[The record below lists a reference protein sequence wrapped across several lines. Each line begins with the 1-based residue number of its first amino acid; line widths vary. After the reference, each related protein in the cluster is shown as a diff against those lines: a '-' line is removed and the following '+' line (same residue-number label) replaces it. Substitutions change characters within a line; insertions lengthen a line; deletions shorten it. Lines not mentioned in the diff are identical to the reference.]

1 MLALVLFL
9 QLAKGCKII
18 HRLSNIFYRLKFLQ
32 KDVDSMFKNKNF
44 SILLF
49 GRLITNFGDS
59 IYSIATLTL
68 IYTLTKST
76 FYSGITLF
84 LISFTAILQIFVS
97 PIISKFNVKRFL
109 IISQLFQAIILL
121 AITYLIYINKLQITT
136 LIIFIVCISFINQIV
151 YPVQLALLPKIVKQE
166 DLVKA
171 NSLFSIAYQGSDAL
185 FNSIGG
191 FIITVFGTIYAFIIN
206 SITFFI
212 NSFIFIFL
220 SNNLSKNS
228 NTIQENYFSKLSSGI
243 KIWNTPLL
251 KPLLIGIIIINFSTS
266 SLLTLLPEYSE
277 TSYFYGILLSASG
290 LGILIGAFL
299 SNSQT
304 LKNIRLSALYTTF
317 TLGIAL
323 SWGALSIVNN
333 NSITNKIVNFL
344 LFLFG
349 WILIGILNTYS
360 QTMIQCIIS
369 KDKLDVAMS
378 TMIGLS
384 IALSP
389 LGALLA
395 GVLSIKYSI
404 KTIIIIT
411 SLLIFSIFLFWLF
424 NKNIRNLPSFSKLLE
439 IRN

>member
-1 MLALVLFL
+1 
-9 QLAKGCKII
+9 
-18 HRLSNIFYRLKFLQ
+18 
-32 KDVDSMFKNKNF
+32 MFKNKNF

-97 PIISKFNVKRFL
+97 PLISKFNVKRFL

-121 AITYLIYINKLQITT
+121 AITYLIYVNKLQITT

-151 YPVQLALLPKIVKQE
+151 YPVQLSLLPKIVKQE

-220 SNNLSKNS
+220 SNNLSKNT
-228 NTIQENYFSKLSSGI
+228 NTVQENYFSKLSSGI

-299 SNSQT
+299 SNSQI
-304 LKNIRLSALYTTF
+304 LKNIRLSVLYTTF
-317 TLGIAL
+317 TLGIGL

-333 NSITNKIVNFL
+333 NSITNKIINFS

-384 IALSP
+384 IAFSP

-439 IRN
+439 IKD

>member
-1 MLALVLFL
+1 
-9 QLAKGCKII
+9 
-18 HRLSNIFYRLKFLQ
+18 
-32 KDVDSMFKNKNF
+32 MFKNKNF

-68 IYTLTKST
+68 IYSLTKST

-84 LISFTAILQIFVS
+84 LISFTAILQIFIS
-97 PIISKFNVKRFL
+97 PIISKFDVKKFL
-109 IISQLFQAIILL
+109 IISQLIQAIILL
-121 AITYLIYINKLQITT
+121 VITYLIFINKLHITT

-151 YPVQLALLPKIVKQE
+151 YPIQLALLPKIVRQE
-166 DLVKA
+166 DLVKV
-171 NSLFSIAYQGSDAL
+171 NSLFSITYQGSDAL

-191 FIITVFGTIYAFIIN
+191 FIITIFGTIYAFIIN
-206 SITFFI
+206 SLTFFI
-212 NSFIFIFL
+212 NSVLFIFL
-220 SNNLSKNS
+220 SSDLSKNEK
-228 NTIQENYFSKLSSGI
+228 TITTQENYLSKLSNGI

-266 SLLTLLPEYSE
+266 SLLTILPEYSE

-299 SNSQT
+299 SNTQI
-304 LKNIRLSALYTTF
+304 LKNIRLSILYTTF

-323 SWGALSIVNN
+323 SWGTLSILNN
-333 NSITNKIVNFL
+333 NSITNRIINFS

-360 QTMIQCIIS
+360 QTMIQCVIS

-384 IALSP
+384 IAFTP
-389 LGALLA
+389 LGALIA
-395 GVLSIKYSI
+395 GILSIKYNT

-411 SLLIFSIFLFWLF
+411 SLLIFCVFLFWLF
-424 NKNIRNLPSFSKLLE
+424 NNNIRKLPSFSNLTKEDNNL
-439 IRN
+439 

>member
-1 MLALVLFL
+1 
-9 QLAKGCKII
+9 
-18 HRLSNIFYRLKFLQ
+18 
-32 KDVDSMFKNKNF
+32 MFKNKNF

-76 FYSGITLF
+76 FYSGITFF

-97 PIISKFNVKRFL
+97 PLISKFNVKRFL
-109 IISQLFQAIILL
+109 IISQLLQAIILL
-121 AITYLIYINKLQITT
+121 VITYLIYVNKLQITT

-151 YPVQLALLPKIVKQE
+151 YPIQLALLPKIVKQE

-191 FIITVFGTIYAFIIN
+191 FIITAFGTIYAFIIN

-212 NSFIFIFL
+212 NSAIFIFL
-220 SNNLSKNS
+220 SNDLSKDANS
-228 NTIQENYFSKLSSGI
+228 VQENYFTKLSSGI

-290 LGILIGAFL
+290 LGILIGASL
-299 SNSQT
+299 SNSQI
-304 LKNIRLSALYTTF
+304 LKNIRLSVLYTTF
-317 TLGIAL
+317 TLGIGL
-323 SWGALSIVNN
+323 SWGALSILNN
-333 NSITNKIVNFL
+333 NSITNKIINFS

-369 KDKLDVAMS
+369 KDKLDVVMS

-384 IALSP
+384 IAFSP

-439 IRN
+439 IRD

>member
-1 MLALVLFL
+1 
-9 QLAKGCKII
+9 
-18 HRLSNIFYRLKFLQ
+18 
-32 KDVDSMFKNKNF
+32 MFKNKNF
-44 SILLF
+44 SLLLF

-84 LISFTAILQIFVS
+84 LISFTAILQIFIS
-97 PIISKFNVKRFL
+97 PIINKFNVKRFL
-109 IISQLFQAIILL
+109 IISQLLQAIILL
-121 AITYLIYINKLQITT
+121 VITYLIYVDKLQITT

-151 YPVQLALLPKIVKQE
+151 YPIQLALLPKIVKQE
-166 DLVKA
+166 DLIKA
-171 NSLFSIAYQGSDAL
+171 NSLFSIAYQGSDAF

-212 NSFIFIFL
+212 NSAIFIFL
-220 SNNLSKNS
+220 SNDLSKNTNS
-228 NTIQENYFSKLSSGI
+228 IQENYFTKLSSGI

-299 SNSQT
+299 SNKKI
-304 LKNIRLSALYTTF
+304 LKNIRLGTLYITF
-317 TLGIAL
+317 AFGIAV
-323 SWGALSIVNN
+323 SWGLLSILNN
-333 NSITNKIVNFL
+333 NSITNKIINFS

-384 IALSP
+384 IAFSP

-439 IRN
+439 IID

>member
-1 MLALVLFL
+1 
-9 QLAKGCKII
+9 
-18 HRLSNIFYRLKFLQ
+18 
-32 KDVDSMFKNKNF
+32 MFKNKNF

-84 LISFTAILQIFVS
+84 LISFTAILQIFIS
-97 PIISKFNVKRFL
+97 PLISKFNVKRFL

-121 AITYLIYINKLQITT
+121 AITYLIYVNKLQITT

-151 YPVQLALLPKIVKQE
+151 YPIQLALLPKIIKQE

-206 SITFFI
+206 IITFFI
-212 NSFIFIFL
+212 NSAIFIFL
-220 SNNLSKNS
+220 SNDLSKNTNS
-228 NTIQENYFSKLSSGI
+228 IQENYFSKLSSGI

-299 SNSQT
+299 SNSQI
-304 LKNIRLSALYTTF
+304 LKNIRLSVLYTTF
-317 TLGIAL
+317 TLGIGL
-323 SWGALSIVNN
+323 SWGALSILNN
-333 NSITNKIVNFL
+333 NSITNKIINFS

-384 IALSP
+384 IAFSP

-439 IRN
+439 IRD

>member
-1 MLALVLFL
+1 
-9 QLAKGCKII
+9 
-18 HRLSNIFYRLKFLQ
+18 
-32 KDVDSMFKNKNF
+32 MFKNKNF

-97 PIISKFNVKRFL
+97 PLIIKFNVKKFL

-121 AITYLIYINKLQITT
+121 IITYLIYVNKLQITT

-220 SNNLSKNS
+220 SNNLSKNT

-299 SNSQT
+299 SNSQI
-304 LKNIRLSALYTTF
+304 LKNIRLTVLYTTF
-317 TLGIAL
+317 TLGIGL
-323 SWGALSIVNN
+323 SWGALSILNN
-333 NSITNKIVNFL
+333 NSITNKIINFS

-384 IALSP
+384 IAFSP

-439 IRN
+439 IKD

>member
-1 MLALVLFL
+1 
-9 QLAKGCKII
+9 
-18 HRLSNIFYRLKFLQ
+18 
-32 KDVDSMFKNKNF
+32 MFKNKNF

-68 IYTLTKST
+68 IYILTKST

-84 LISFTAILQIFVS
+84 LISFTTILQIFVS
-97 PIISKFNVKRFL
+97 PLISKFNVKRFL

-121 AITYLIYINKLQITT
+121 VITYLIYVNKLQITT
-136 LIIFIVCISFINQIV
+136 LIVFIVCISFINQIV
-151 YPVQLALLPKIVKQE
+151 YPIQLTLLPKIVKQE

-191 FIITVFGTIYAFIIN
+191 FIITAFGTIYAFIIN

-212 NSFIFIFL
+212 NSTIFIFL
-220 SNNLSKNS
+220 SNDLSKNTNS
-228 NTIQENYFSKLSSGI
+228 VQENYFSKLSSGI

-251 KPLLIGIIIINFSTS
+251 KPLLIGITIINFSTS

-299 SNSQT
+299 SNSQI
-304 LKNIRLSALYTTF
+304 LKNIRLSVLYTTF
-317 TLGIAL
+317 TLGISL
-323 SWGALSIVNN
+323 SWGALSILNN
-333 NSITNKIVNFL
+333 NSITNKIINFS

-384 IALSP
+384 IAFSP

-439 IRN
+439 IRD

>member
-1 MLALVLFL
+1 
-9 QLAKGCKII
+9 
-18 HRLSNIFYRLKFLQ
+18 
-32 KDVDSMFKNKNF
+32 MFKNKNF

-97 PIISKFNVKRFL
+97 PLISKFNIKRFL

-121 AITYLIYINKLQITT
+121 VITYLIYVNKLQITT
-136 LIIFIVCISFINQIV
+136 LIVFIVCISFINQIV

-206 SITFFI
+206 SITFFV
-212 NSFIFIFL
+212 NSFMFIFL
-220 SNNLSKNS
+220 SNNLSKNT
-228 NTIQENYFSKLSSGI
+228 NTVQENYFSKLSSGI

-290 LGILIGAFL
+290 LGILIGGFL

-304 LKNIRLSALYTTF
+304 LKNIRLSTLYTTF

-323 SWGALSIVNN
+323 SWSALSILNN
-333 NSITNKIVNFL
+333 NSITNKIINFS

-384 IALSP
+384 IAFSP

-439 IRN
+439 IRD

>member
-1 MLALVLFL
+1 
-9 QLAKGCKII
+9 
-18 HRLSNIFYRLKFLQ
+18 
-32 KDVDSMFKNKNF
+32 MFKNKNF

-84 LISFTAILQIFVS
+84 LISFTAILQIFIS
-97 PIISKFNVKRFL
+97 PLISKFNVKRFL

-121 AITYLIYINKLQITT
+121 AITYLIYVNKLQITT

-151 YPVQLALLPKIVKQE
+151 YPIQLALLPKIVKQE

-212 NSFIFIFL
+212 NTFIFIFL
-220 SNNLSKNS
+220 SNNLSKNT

-299 SNSQT
+299 SNNQI
-304 LKNIRLSALYTTF
+304 LKNIRLSVLYTIF
-317 TLGIAL
+317 TLGIGL
-323 SWGALSIVNN
+323 SWGALSILNN
-333 NSITNKIVNFL
+333 NSITNKIINFS

-384 IALSP
+384 IAFSP

-424 NKNIRNLPSFSKLLE
+424 NKNIKNLPSFSKLLE
-439 IRN
+439 IRD

>member
-1 MLALVLFL
+1 
-9 QLAKGCKII
+9 
-18 HRLSNIFYRLKFLQ
+18 
-32 KDVDSMFKNKNF
+32 MFKNKNF

-97 PIISKFNVKRFL
+97 PLISKFNVKRFL
-109 IISQLFQAIILL
+109 IISQLLQAIILL
-121 AITYLIYINKLQITT
+121 VITYLIYVNKLQITT

-151 YPVQLALLPKIVKQE
+151 YPIQLALLPKIVKQE

-191 FIITVFGTIYAFIIN
+191 FIITVFGAIYAFIIN

-212 NSFIFIFL
+212 NSTIFIFL
-220 SNNLSKNS
+220 SNDLSKNTNS
-228 NTIQENYFSKLSSGI
+228 VQENYFSKLSSGI

-299 SNSQT
+299 SNNQI
-304 LKNIRLSALYTTF
+304 LKNIRLSVLYTIF
-317 TLGIAL
+317 TLGIGL

-333 NSITNKIVNFL
+333 NSITNKIINFS

-384 IALSP
+384 IAFSP

-439 IRN
+439 IRD

>member
-1 MLALVLFL
+1 
-9 QLAKGCKII
+9 
-18 HRLSNIFYRLKFLQ
+18 
-32 KDVDSMFKNKNF
+32 MFKNKNF

-97 PIISKFNVKRFL
+97 PLISKFNVKRFL

-121 AITYLIYINKLQITT
+121 VITYLIYVNKLQITT

-151 YPVQLALLPKIVKQE
+151 YPIQLGLLPKIVKQQ

-191 FIITVFGTIYAFIIN
+191 FIIAIFGSIYAFIIN
-206 SITFFI
+206 SLTFFI
-212 NSFIFIFL
+212 NSVLFIFL
-220 SNNLSKNS
+220 SSNLSNNE
-228 NTIQENYFSKLSSGI
+228 NTNTVQENYLSKLSSGI

-251 KPLLIGIIIINFSTS
+251 KSLLIGIIIINFSTS
-266 SLLTLLPEYSE
+266 SLLTILPEYSE

-299 SNSQT
+299 SNKKI
-304 LKNIRLSALYTTF
+304 LKNIRLGTLYITF
-317 TLGIAL
+317 AFGIAV
-323 SWGALSIVNN
+323 SWGLLSILNN
-333 NSITNKIVNFL
+333 NSITNKIINFS

-360 QTMIQCIIS
+360 QTMIQCIVN

-389 LGALLA
+389 LGALFA
-395 GVLSIKYSI
+395 GILSIKFNTKI
-404 KTIIIIT
+404 IIIIT
-411 SLLIFSIFLFWLF
+411 SLLIFVVFLLWIH
-424 NKNIRNLPSFSKLLE
+424 NRKIQKLPSFNNLLE
-439 IRN
+439 EER

>member
-1 MLALVLFL
+1 
-9 QLAKGCKII
+9 
-18 HRLSNIFYRLKFLQ
+18 
-32 KDVDSMFKNKNF
+32 MFKNKNF

-84 LISFTAILQIFVS
+84 LISFTAILQIFIS
-97 PIISKFNVKRFL
+97 PLISKFNVKRFL

-121 AITYLIYINKLQITT
+121 AITYLIYVNKLQITT

-151 YPVQLALLPKIVKQE
+151 YPIQLALLPKIIKQE

-191 FIITVFGTIYAFIIN
+191 FIITAFGTIYAFIIN

-212 NSFIFIFL
+212 NSAIFIFL
-220 SNNLSKNS
+220 SNDLSKNTNS
-228 NTIQENYFSKLSSGI
+228 IQENYFSKLSSGI

-299 SNSQT
+299 SNSQI
-304 LKNIRLSALYTTF
+304 LKNIRLSVLYTTF
-317 TLGIAL
+317 TLGIGL
-323 SWGALSIVNN
+323 SWGALSILNN
-333 NSITNKIVNFL
+333 NSITNKIINFS

-384 IALSP
+384 IAFSP

-439 IRN
+439 IRD

>member
-1 MLALVLFL
+1 
-9 QLAKGCKII
+9 
-18 HRLSNIFYRLKFLQ
+18 
-32 KDVDSMFKNKNF
+32 MFKNKNF

-97 PIISKFNVKRFL
+97 PLISKFNVKRFL
-109 IISQLFQAIILL
+109 IISQLLQAIILL
-121 AITYLIYINKLQITT
+121 VITYLIYVNKLQITT

-151 YPVQLALLPKIVKQE
+151 YPIQLALLPKIVKQE

-191 FIITVFGTIYAFIIN
+191 FIITAFGTIYAFIIN

-212 NSFIFIFL
+212 NSTIFIFL
-220 SNNLSKNS
+220 SNDLSKNTNS
-228 NTIQENYFSKLSSGI
+228 VQENYFSKLSSGI

-251 KPLLIGIIIINFSTS
+251 KPLLIGITIINFSTS

-299 SNSQT
+299 SNSQV
-304 LKNIRLSALYTTF
+304 LKNIRLSTLYTTF

-323 SWGALSIVNN
+323 SWGALSILNN
-333 NSITNKIVNFL
+333 NSITNKIINFS

-369 KDKLDVAMS
+369 KDKLDVVMS

-384 IALSP
+384 IAFSP

-439 IRN
+439 IRD

>member
-1 MLALVLFL
+1 
-9 QLAKGCKII
+9 
-18 HRLSNIFYRLKFLQ
+18 
-32 KDVDSMFKNKNF
+32 MFKNKNF

-68 IYTLTKST
+68 IYSLTKST

-84 LISFTAILQIFVS
+84 LISFTAILQIFIS
-97 PIISKFNVKRFL
+97 PIISKFNVKYFL
-109 IISQLFQAIILL
+109 IISQLLQAIILL
-121 AITYLIYINKLQITT
+121 VITYLIFIDKLHITT

-151 YPVQLALLPKIVKQE
+151 YPIQLGLLPKIVKQQE
-166 DLVKA
+166 LVKA
-171 NSLFSIAYQGSDAL
+171 NSLFSIAYQGSDTL

-191 FIITVFGTIYAFIIN
+191 FIITVFGTIFAFIIN
-206 SITFFI
+206 SFTFFV
-212 NSFIFIFL
+212 NSILFIFL
-220 SNNLSKNS
+220 SSDLSKNEKTTNS
-228 NTIQENYFSKLSSGI
+228 TQENYLSKLSSGI
-243 KIWNTPLL
+243 KIWNKPLL

-266 SLLTLLPEYSE
+266 SLLTVLPEYSE

-299 SNSQT
+299 SNTQI
-304 LKNIRLSALYTTF
+304 LKNIRLSILYTTF

-323 SWGALSIVNN
+323 SWGTLSILNN
-333 NSITNKIVNFL
+333 NSITNRIINFS

-360 QTMIQCIIS
+360 QTMIQCVIS

-384 IALSP
+384 IAFTP
-389 LGALLA
+389 LGALIA
-395 GVLSIKYSI
+395 GILSIKYNT

-411 SLLIFSIFLFWLF
+411 SLLIFCVFLFWLF
-424 NKNIRNLPSFSKLLE
+424 NNNIRKLPSFSNLPKEDNNL
-439 IRN
+439 

>member
-1 MLALVLFL
+1 
-9 QLAKGCKII
+9 
-18 HRLSNIFYRLKFLQ
+18 
-32 KDVDSMFKNKNF
+32 MFKNKNF

-68 IYTLTKST
+68 IYSLTKST

-84 LISFTAILQIFVS
+84 LISFTAILQIFIS
-97 PIISKFNVKRFL
+97 PIISKFDVKKFL
-109 IISQLFQAIILL
+109 IISQLIQAIILL
-121 AITYLIYINKLQITT
+121 VITYLIFINKLHITT

-151 YPVQLALLPKIVKQE
+151 YPIQLALLPKIVRQE
-166 DLVKA
+166 DLVKV
-171 NSLFSIAYQGSDAL
+171 NSLFSITYQGSDAL

-191 FIITVFGTIYAFIIN
+191 FIITIFGTIYAFIIN
-206 SITFFI
+206 SLTFFI
-212 NSFIFIFL
+212 NSVLFIFL
-220 SNNLSKNS
+220 SSDLSKNEK
-228 NTIQENYFSKLSSGI
+228 TITTQENYLSKLSNGI

-266 SLLTLLPEYSE
+266 SLLTILPEYSE

-299 SNSQT
+299 SNTQI
-304 LKNIRLSALYTTF
+304 LKNIRLSILYTTF

-323 SWGALSIVNN
+323 SWGTLSILNN
-333 NSITNKIVNFL
+333 NSITNRIINFS

-360 QTMIQCIIS
+360 QTMIQCVIS

-384 IALSP
+384 IAFTP
-389 LGALLA
+389 LGALIA
-395 GVLSIKYSI
+395 GILSIKYNT

-411 SLLIFSIFLFWLF
+411 SLLIFCVFLFWLF
-424 NKNIRNLPSFSKLLE
+424 NNNIRKLPSFSNLSKEDDNL
-439 IRN
+439 

>member
-1 MLALVLFL
+1 
-9 QLAKGCKII
+9 
-18 HRLSNIFYRLKFLQ
+18 
-32 KDVDSMFKNKNF
+32 MFKNKNF
-44 SILLF
+44 SLLLF

-84 LISFTAILQIFVS
+84 LISFTAILQIFIS
-97 PIISKFNVKRFL
+97 PIINKFNVKRFL
-109 IISQLFQAIILL
+109 IISQLLQAIILL
-121 AITYLIYINKLQITT
+121 VITYLIYVNKLQITM

-151 YPVQLALLPKIVKQE
+151 YPIQLALLPKIVKQE

-191 FIITVFGTIYAFIIN
+191 YIISIFGTIFAFIIN

-212 NSFIFIFL
+212 NSTLFIFL
-220 SNNLSKNS
+220 SDDLSKNENT

-251 KPLLIGIIIINFSTS
+251 KPLLMGIIIINFSTS

-299 SNSQT
+299 SNSQI
-304 LKNIRLSALYTTF
+304 LKNIRLSVLYTTF

-323 SWGALSIVNN
+323 SWSTLSIVNN
-333 NSITNKIVNFL
+333 NSIINKIINFS

-439 IRN
+439 IID

>member
-1 MLALVLFL
+1 
-9 QLAKGCKII
+9 
-18 HRLSNIFYRLKFLQ
+18 
-32 KDVDSMFKNKNF
+32 MFKNKNF

-97 PIISKFNVKRFL
+97 PLIIKFNVKRFL

-121 AITYLIYINKLQITT
+121 TITYLIYINKLQITT

-191 FIITVFGTIYAFIIN
+191 FIITVFGIIYAFIIN

-220 SNNLSKNS
+220 SNNLSKNT
-228 NTIQENYFSKLSSGI
+228 NTIQANYFSKLSSGM
-243 KIWNTPLL
+243 KIWSTPLL
-251 KPLLIGIIIINFSTS
+251 KPLLIGITIINFSTS

-299 SNSQT
+299 SNSQI
-304 LKNIRLSALYTTF
+304 LKNIRLSVLYTTF

-323 SWGALSIVNN
+323 SWSALSIVNN
-333 NSITNKIVNFL
+333 NSIINKIINFS

-369 KDKLDVAMS
+369 KDKLDVTMS

-384 IALSP
+384 IAFSP

-439 IRN
+439 IID

>member
-1 MLALVLFL
+1 
-9 QLAKGCKII
+9 
-18 HRLSNIFYRLKFLQ
+18 
-32 KDVDSMFKNKNF
+32 MFKNKNF

-84 LISFTAILQIFVS
+84 LISFTAILQIFIS
-97 PIISKFNVKRFL
+97 PIINKFNVKRFL
-109 IISQLFQAIILL
+109 IISQLLQAIILL
-121 AITYLIYINKLQITT
+121 VITYLIYVDKLQITT

-151 YPVQLALLPKIVKQE
+151 YPIQLALLPKIVKQE
-166 DLVKA
+166 DLIKA
-171 NSLFSIAYQGSDAL
+171 NSLFSIAYQGSDAF

-212 NSFIFIFL
+212 NSAIFIFL
-220 SNNLSKNS
+220 SNDLSKNTNS
-228 NTIQENYFSKLSSGI
+228 IQENYFTKLSSGI

-299 SNSQT
+299 SNKKI
-304 LKNIRLSALYTTF
+304 LKNIRLGTLYITF
-317 TLGIAL
+317 AFGIAV
-323 SWGALSIVNN
+323 SWGLLSILNN
-333 NSITNKIVNFL
+333 NSITNKIINFS

-384 IALSP
+384 IAFSP

-439 IRN
+439 IRD

>member
-1 MLALVLFL
+1 
-9 QLAKGCKII
+9 
-18 HRLSNIFYRLKFLQ
+18 
-32 KDVDSMFKNKNF
+32 MFKNKNF

-97 PIISKFNVKRFL
+97 PLISKFNVKRFL

-121 AITYLIYINKLQITT
+121 VIIYLIYVNKLQITT
-136 LIIFIVCISFINQIV
+136 LIIFIVGISFINQIV

-212 NSFIFIFL
+212 NSAIFIFL
-220 SNNLSKNS
+220 SNDLSKNTNS
-228 NTIQENYFSKLSSGI
+228 IQENYFSKLSSGI

-290 LGILIGAFL
+290 LGILMGAFL
-299 SNSQT
+299 SNSQI
-304 LKNIRLSALYTTF
+304 LKNIRLSVLYTTF
-317 TLGIAL
+317 TLGIGL
-323 SWGALSIVNN
+323 SWGALSILNN
-333 NSITNKIVNFL
+333 NSITNKIINFS

-384 IALSP
+384 IAFSP

-439 IRN
+439 IRD

>member
-1 MLALVLFL
+1 
-9 QLAKGCKII
+9 
-18 HRLSNIFYRLKFLQ
+18 
-32 KDVDSMFKNKNF
+32 MFKNKNF

-97 PIISKFNVKRFL
+97 PLISKFNVKRFL

-220 SNNLSKNS
+220 SNDLSKNT
-228 NTIQENYFSKLSSGI
+228 NTIQENYFTKLSSGI

-299 SNSQT
+299 SNSQI
-304 LKNIRLSALYTTF
+304 LKNIRLSVLYTTF

-333 NSITNKIVNFL
+333 NSITNKIYNFL

-369 KDKLDVAMS
+369 KDKLDIAMS

-384 IALSP
+384 IAFSP

-439 IRN
+439 IID

>member
-1 MLALVLFL
+1 
-9 QLAKGCKII
+9 
-18 HRLSNIFYRLKFLQ
+18 
-32 KDVDSMFKNKNF
+32 MFKNKNF

-84 LISFTAILQIFVS
+84 LISFTAILQIFIS
-97 PIISKFNVKRFL
+97 PLISKFNVKRFL

-121 AITYLIYINKLQITT
+121 AITYLIYVNKLQITM

-166 DLVKA
+166 DLIKA
-171 NSLFSIAYQGSDAL
+171 NSLFSIAYQGSDAF

-206 SITFFI
+206 NITFFI
-212 NSFIFIFL
+212 NSAIFIFL
-220 SNNLSKNS
+220 SNDLSKNTNS
-228 NTIQENYFSKLSSGI
+228 IQENYFTKLSSGI

-251 KPLLIGIIIINFSTS
+251 KSLLIGIIIINFSTS
-266 SLLTLLPEYSE
+266 SLLTILPEYSE

-299 SNSQT
+299 SNKKI
-304 LKNIRLSALYTTF
+304 LKNIRLGTLYITF
-317 TLGIAL
+317 AFGIAV
-323 SWGALSIVNN
+323 SWGLLSILNN
-333 NSITNKIVNFL
+333 NSITNRIINFS

-360 QTMIQCIIS
+360 QTMIQCVIS

-384 IALSP
+384 IAFSP
-389 LGALLA
+389 LGALMV
-395 GVLSIKYSI
+395 GILSIKYNTKI
-404 KTIIIIT
+404 IIIIT
-411 SLLIFSIFLFWLF
+411 SLLILSIFLFWLF
-424 NKNIRNLPSFSKLLE
+424 NNNIRKLPSFSNLTEKDNIL
-439 IRN
+439 

>member
-1 MLALVLFL
+1 
-9 QLAKGCKII
+9 
-18 HRLSNIFYRLKFLQ
+18 
-32 KDVDSMFKNKNF
+32 MFKNKNF

-68 IYTLTKST
+68 IYSLTKST

-84 LISFTAILQIFVS
+84 LISFTAILQIFIS
-97 PIISKFNVKRFL
+97 PIISKFNVKYFL
-109 IISQLFQAIILL
+109 IISQLLQAIILL
-121 AITYLIYINKLQITT
+121 VITYLIFIDKLHITT

-151 YPVQLALLPKIVKQE
+151 YPIQLGLLPKIVKQQ

-220 SNNLSKNS
+220 SNNLSKNT

-299 SNSQT
+299 SNSQI
-304 LKNIRLSALYTTF
+304 LKNIRLSVLYTTF

-384 IALSP
+384 IAFSP

-439 IRN
+439 IRD

>member
-1 MLALVLFL
+1 
-9 QLAKGCKII
+9 
-18 HRLSNIFYRLKFLQ
+18 
-32 KDVDSMFKNKNF
+32 MFKNKNF

-68 IYTLTKST
+68 IYSLTKST

-84 LISFTAILQIFVS
+84 LISFTAILQIFIS
-97 PIISKFNVKRFL
+97 PIISKFDVKKFL
-109 IISQLFQAIILL
+109 IISQLIQAIILL
-121 AITYLIYINKLQITT
+121 VITYLIFINKLHITT

-151 YPVQLALLPKIVKQE
+151 YPIQLGLLPKIVKQQE
-166 DLVKA
+166 LVKA

-191 FIITVFGTIYAFIIN
+191 FIITIFGSIYAFIIN
-206 SITFFI
+206 SLTFFI
-212 NSFIFIFL
+212 NSVLFIFL
-220 SNNLSKNS
+220 SSDLSKNEK
-228 NTIQENYFSKLSSGI
+228 TITTQENYLSKLSNGI

-266 SLLTLLPEYSE
+266 SLLTILPEYSE

-299 SNSQT
+299 SNKKI
-304 LKNIRLSALYTTF
+304 LKNIRLGTLYITF
-317 TLGIAL
+317 AFGIAV
-323 SWGALSIVNN
+323 SWGLLSILNN
-333 NSITNKIVNFL
+333 NSITNKIINFS

-360 QTMIQCIIS
+360 QTMIQCIVN

-389 LGALLA
+389 LGALFA
-395 GVLSIKYSI
+395 GILSIKFNTKI
-404 KTIIIIT
+404 IIIIT
-411 SLLIFSIFLFWLF
+411 SLLIFVVFLLWIH
-424 NKNIRNLPSFSKLLE
+424 NRKIQKLPSFNNLLE
-439 IRN
+439 EER

>member
-1 MLALVLFL
+1 
-9 QLAKGCKII
+9 
-18 HRLSNIFYRLKFLQ
+18 
-32 KDVDSMFKNKNF
+32 MFKNKNF

-68 IYTLTKST
+68 IYSLTKST

-84 LISFTAILQIFVS
+84 LISFTAILQIFIS
-97 PIISKFNVKRFL
+97 PIISKFNVKYFL
-109 IISQLFQAIILL
+109 IISQLLQAIILL
-121 AITYLIYINKLQITT
+121 VITYLIFIDKLHITT

-151 YPVQLALLPKIVKQE
+151 YPIQLSLLPKIVKQQE
-166 DLVKA
+166 LVKA

-191 FIITVFGTIYAFIIN
+191 FIITVFGTIFAFIIN
-206 SITFFI
+206 SFTFFV
-212 NSFIFIFL
+212 NSILFIFL
-220 SNNLSKNS
+220 SSDLSKNEKTTNS
-228 NTIQENYFSKLSSGI
+228 TQENYLSKLSSGI
-243 KIWNTPLL
+243 KIWNKPLL

-266 SLLTLLPEYSE
+266 SLLTVLPEYSE

-299 SNSQT
+299 SNTQI
-304 LKNIRLSALYTTF
+304 LKNIRLSILYTTF

-323 SWGALSIVNN
+323 YWGTLSILNN
-333 NSITNKIVNFL
+333 NSIINKIINFS

-349 WILIGILNTYS
+349 WVLIGILNTYS
-360 QTMIQCIIS
+360 QTMIQCVIS
-369 KDKLDVAMS
+369 KDELDVAMS

-384 IALSP
+384 IAFSP
-389 LGALLA
+389 LGALIA
-395 GVLSIKYSI
+395 GILSIKYNT

-411 SLLIFSIFLFWLF
+411 SLLIFCVFLFWLF
-424 NKNIRNLPSFSKLLE
+424 NNNIRKLPSFSNLTKEDNNL
-439 IRN
+439 

>member
-1 MLALVLFL
+1 
-9 QLAKGCKII
+9 
-18 HRLSNIFYRLKFLQ
+18 
-32 KDVDSMFKNKNF
+32 MFKNKNF

-84 LISFTAILQIFVS
+84 LISFTAILQIFIS
-97 PIISKFNVKRFL
+97 PLISKFNVKRFL

-121 AITYLIYINKLQITT
+121 AITYLIYVNNLQITM

-166 DLVKA
+166 DLIKA
-171 NSLFSIAYQGSDAL
+171 NSLFSIAYQSSDAL

-220 SNNLSKNS
+220 SNNLSKNT

-251 KPLLIGIIIINFSTS
+251 KPLLIGIIVINFSTS

-299 SNSQT
+299 SNSQA
-304 LKNIRLSALYTTF
+304 LKNIRLSTLYTTF
-317 TLGIAL
+317 TLGIGL

-333 NSITNKIVNFL
+333 NSITNKIINFS

-384 IALSP
+384 IAFSP

-439 IRN
+439 IRD

>member
-1 MLALVLFL
+1 
-9 QLAKGCKII
+9 
-18 HRLSNIFYRLKFLQ
+18 
-32 KDVDSMFKNKNF
+32 MFKNKNF

-97 PIISKFNVKRFL
+97 PLISKFNVKRFL

-220 SNNLSKNS
+220 SNDLSKNT
-228 NTIQENYFSKLSSGI
+228 NTIQENYFTKLSSGI

-299 SNSQT
+299 SNSQI
-304 LKNIRLSALYTTF
+304 LKNIRLSVLYTTF

-333 NSITNKIVNFL
+333 NSITNKIINFS

-384 IALSP
+384 IAFSP

-439 IRN
+439 IRD

>member
-1 MLALVLFL
+1 
-9 QLAKGCKII
+9 
-18 HRLSNIFYRLKFLQ
+18 
-32 KDVDSMFKNKNF
+32 MFKNKNF

-49 GRLITNFGDS
+49 GRLITNLGDS

-97 PIISKFNVKRFL
+97 PLISKFNVKRFL

-220 SNNLSKNS
+220 SNHLSKNT

-299 SNSQT
+299 SNSQI
-304 LKNIRLSALYTTF
+304 LKNIRLSVLYTTF

-333 NSITNKIVNFL
+333 NSITNKIYNFL

-384 IALSP
+384 IAFSP

-424 NKNIRNLPSFSKLLE
+424 NNNIRKLPSFSKLLE
-439 IRN
+439 KRD

>member
-1 MLALVLFL
+1 
-9 QLAKGCKII
+9 
-18 HRLSNIFYRLKFLQ
+18 
-32 KDVDSMFKNKNF
+32 MFKNKNF

-68 IYTLTKST
+68 IYSLTKST

-84 LISFTAILQIFVS
+84 LISFTAILQIFIS
-97 PIISKFNVKRFL
+97 PIISKFDVKKFL
-109 IISQLFQAIILL
+109 IISQLLQAIILL
-121 AITYLIYINKLQITT
+121 FITYLIFIDKLHITI

-151 YPVQLALLPKIVKQE
+151 YPIQLGLLPKIVKQQE
-166 DLVKA
+166 LVKA

-191 FIITVFGTIYAFIIN
+191 FIITIFGSIYAFIIN
-206 SITFFI
+206 SLTFFI
-212 NSFIFIFL
+212 NSVLFIFL
-220 SNNLSKNS
+220 SSDLSKNEK
-228 NTIQENYFSKLSSGI
+228 TITTQENYLSKLSSGI

-251 KPLLIGIIIINFSTS
+251 KSLLIGIIIINFSTS
-266 SLLTLLPEYSE
+266 SLLTILPEYSE

-299 SNSQT
+299 SNKKI
-304 LKNIRLSALYTTF
+304 LKNIRLGTLYITF
-317 TLGIAL
+317 AFGIAV
-323 SWGALSIVNN
+323 SWGLLSILNN
-333 NSITNKIVNFL
+333 NSITNKIINFS

-360 QTMIQCIIS
+360 QTMIQCIVN

-389 LGALLA
+389 LGALFA
-395 GVLSIKYSI
+395 GILSIKFNTKI
-404 KTIIIIT
+404 IIIIT
-411 SLLIFSIFLFWLF
+411 SLLIFVVFLLWIH
-424 NKNIRNLPSFSKLLE
+424 NRTIRKLPSFNNLLE
-439 IRN
+439 EER

>member
-1 MLALVLFL
+1 
-9 QLAKGCKII
+9 
-18 HRLSNIFYRLKFLQ
+18 
-32 KDVDSMFKNKNF
+32 MFKNKNF

-84 LISFTAILQIFVS
+84 LISFTAILQIFIS
-97 PIISKFNVKRFL
+97 PLISKFNVKRFL

-121 AITYLIYINKLQITT
+121 AITYLIYVNKLQITT

-151 YPVQLALLPKIVKQE
+151 YPIQLALLPKIVKQE

-191 FIITVFGTIYAFIIN
+191 FIITAFGTIYAFIIN

-212 NSFIFIFL
+212 NSTIFIFL
-220 SNNLSKNS
+220 SNDLSKNTNS
-228 NTIQENYFSKLSSGI
+228 VQENYFSKLSSGI

-277 TSYFYGILLSASG
+277 TSYFYGILLSTSG

-299 SNSQT
+299 SNSQI
-304 LKNIRLSALYTTF
+304 LKNIRLSVLYTTF
-317 TLGIAL
+317 TLGIGL
-323 SWGALSIVNN
+323 SWGALSILNN
-333 NSITNKIVNFL
+333 NSITNKIINFS

-384 IALSP
+384 IAFSP

-439 IRN
+439 IRD

>member
-1 MLALVLFL
+1 
-9 QLAKGCKII
+9 
-18 HRLSNIFYRLKFLQ
+18 
-32 KDVDSMFKNKNF
+32 MFKNKNF

-49 GRLITNFGDS
+49 GRLITNLGDS

-97 PIISKFNVKRFL
+97 PLISKFNVKRFL

-121 AITYLIYINKLQITT
+121 VITYLIYVNKLQITT
-136 LIIFIVCISFINQIV
+136 LIVFIVCISFINQII

-220 SNNLSKNS
+220 SNNLSKNT

-290 LGILIGAFL
+290 LGILIGAFF
-299 SNSQT
+299 SNSQI
-304 LKNIRLSALYTTF
+304 LKNIRLSVLYTTF
-317 TLGIAL
+317 TLGISL

-333 NSITNKIVNFL
+333 NSITNKIINFS

-384 IALSP
+384 IAFSP

-424 NKNIRNLPSFSKLLE
+424 NNNIRKLPSFSKLLE
-439 IRN
+439 KRD

>member
-1 MLALVLFL
+1 
-9 QLAKGCKII
+9 
-18 HRLSNIFYRLKFLQ
+18 
-32 KDVDSMFKNKNF
+32 MFKNKNF

-68 IYTLTKST
+68 IYSLTKST

-84 LISFTAILQIFVS
+84 LISFTAILQIFIS
-97 PIISKFNVKRFL
+97 PIISKFDVKKFL
-109 IISQLFQAIILL
+109 IISQLIQAIILL
-121 AITYLIYINKLQITT
+121 VITYLIFINKLHITT

-151 YPVQLALLPKIVKQE
+151 YPIQLALLPKIVRQE
-166 DLVKA
+166 DLVKV
-171 NSLFSIAYQGSDAL
+171 NSLFSITYQGSDAL

-191 FIITVFGTIYAFIIN
+191 FIITIFGTVYAFIIN
-206 SITFFI
+206 SLTFFI
-212 NSFIFIFL
+212 NSVLFIFL
-220 SNNLSKNS
+220 SSDLSKNEK
-228 NTIQENYFSKLSSGI
+228 TITTQENYLSKLSNGI

-266 SLLTLLPEYSE
+266 SLLTILPEYSE

-299 SNSQT
+299 SNKKI
-304 LKNIRLSALYTTF
+304 LKNIRLGTLYITF
-317 TLGIAL
+317 AFGIAV
-323 SWGALSIVNN
+323 SWGLLSILNN
-333 NSITNKIVNFL
+333 NSITNRIINFS

-360 QTMIQCIIS
+360 QTMIQCVIS

-384 IALSP
+384 IAFSP
-389 LGALLA
+389 LGALMA
-395 GVLSIKYSI
+395 GILSIKYNTKI
-404 KTIIIIT
+404 IIIIT
-411 SLLIFSIFLFWLF
+411 SLLILSIFLFWLF
-424 NKNIRNLPSFSKLLE
+424 NNNIRKLPSFSNLTEKDNIL
-439 IRN
+439 

>member
-1 MLALVLFL
+1 
-9 QLAKGCKII
+9 
-18 HRLSNIFYRLKFLQ
+18 
-32 KDVDSMFKNKNF
+32 MFKNKNF
-44 SILLF
+44 SLLLF

-84 LISFTAILQIFVS
+84 LISFTAILQIFIS
-97 PIISKFNVKRFL
+97 PIINKFNVKRFL
-109 IISQLFQAIILL
+109 IISQLLQAIILL
-121 AITYLIYINKLQITT
+121 VITYLIYVNKLQITM

-151 YPVQLALLPKIVKQE
+151 YPIQLALLPKIVKQE
-166 DLVKA
+166 DLIKA
-171 NSLFSIAYQGSDAL
+171 NSLFSIAYQGSDAF

-212 NSFIFIFL
+212 NSAIFIFL
-220 SNNLSKNS
+220 SNDLSKNTNS
-228 NTIQENYFSKLSSGI
+228 IQENYFTKLSSGI

-299 SNSQT
+299 SNKKI
-304 LKNIRLSALYTTF
+304 LKNIRLGTLYITF
-317 TLGIAL
+317 AFGIAV
-323 SWGALSIVNN
+323 SWGLLSILNN
-333 NSITNKIVNFL
+333 NSITNKIINFS

-384 IALSP
+384 IAFSP

-439 IRN
+439 IRD

>member
-1 MLALVLFL
+1 
-9 QLAKGCKII
+9 
-18 HRLSNIFYRLKFLQ
+18 
-32 KDVDSMFKNKNF
+32 MFKNKNF

-84 LISFTAILQIFVS
+84 LISFTAILQIFIS
-97 PIISKFNVKRFL
+97 PIINKFNVKRFL
-109 IISQLFQAIILL
+109 IISQLLQAIILL
-121 AITYLIYINKLQITT
+121 VITYLIYVDKLQITT

-151 YPVQLALLPKIVKQE
+151 YPIQLALLPKIVKQE
-166 DLVKA
+166 DLIKA
-171 NSLFSIAYQGSDAL
+171 NSLFSIAYQGSDAF

-212 NSFIFIFL
+212 NSAIFIFL
-220 SNNLSKNS
+220 SNDLSKNTNS
-228 NTIQENYFSKLSSGI
+228 IQENYFTKLSSGI

-299 SNSQT
+299 SNSQI
-304 LKNIRLSALYTTF
+304 LKNIRLSVLYTTF
-317 TLGIAL
+317 TLGIGL
-323 SWGALSIVNN
+323 SWGALSILNN
-333 NSITNKIVNFL
+333 NSITNKIINL
-344 LFLFG
+344 SLFLFG

-389 LGALLA
+389 LGALFA
-395 GVLSIKYSI
+395 GILSIKFNTKI
-404 KTIIIIT
+404 IIIIT
-411 SLLIFSIFLFWLF
+411 SLLIFSIFLFWF
-424 NKNIRNLPSFSKLLE
+424 SNKNIRNLLSFSKLLE
-439 IRN
+439 IRD

>member
-1 MLALVLFL
+1 
-9 QLAKGCKII
+9 
-18 HRLSNIFYRLKFLQ
+18 
-32 KDVDSMFKNKNF
+32 MFKNKNF

-84 LISFTAILQIFVS
+84 LISFTAILQIFIS

-121 AITYLIYINKLQITT
+121 VITYLIYINKLQITT
-136 LIIFIVCISFINQIV
+136 LIIFIVCISFINQVV
-151 YPVQLALLPKIVKQE
+151 YPIQLALLPKIVKQE

-191 FIITVFGTIYAFIIN
+191 FIITVFGAIYAFIIN

-212 NSFIFIFL
+212 NSTIFIFL
-220 SNNLSKNS
+220 SNDLSKNTNS
-228 NTIQENYFSKLSSGI
+228 VQENYFSKLSSGI

-299 SNSQT
+299 SNNQT
-304 LKNIRLSALYTTF
+304 LKNIRLSTLYTTF

-323 SWGALSIVNN
+323 SWGSLSILNN
-333 NSITNKIVNFL
+333 NSITNKIINFL

-369 KDKLDVAMS
+369 KDKLDIAMS

-384 IALSP
+384 IAFSP
-389 LGALLA
+389 LGALLS

-411 SLLIFSIFLFWLF
+411 SLLILSIFLFWLF
-424 NKNIRNLPSFSKLLE
+424 NKNIRSLPSFSKLLE
-439 IRN
+439 IRD

>member
-1 MLALVLFL
+1 
-9 QLAKGCKII
+9 
-18 HRLSNIFYRLKFLQ
+18 
-32 KDVDSMFKNKNF
+32 MFKNKNF

-84 LISFTAILQIFVS
+84 LISFTAILQIFIS
-97 PIISKFNVKRFL
+97 PLISKFNVKRFL

-121 AITYLIYINKLQITT
+121 AITYLIYVNKLQITM

-206 SITFFI
+206 NITFFI
-212 NSFIFIFL
+212 NSAIFIFL
-220 SNNLSKNS
+220 SNDLSKNTNS
-228 NTIQENYFSKLSSGI
+228 IQENYFTKLSSGI

-299 SNSQT
+299 SNSQI
-304 LKNIRLSALYTTF
+304 LKNIRLSVLYTTF
-317 TLGIAL
+317 TLGIGL
-323 SWGALSIVNN
+323 SWGALSILNN
-333 NSITNKIVNFL
+333 NSITNKIINFS

-384 IALSP
+384 IAFSP

-439 IRN
+439 IRD

>member
-1 MLALVLFL
+1 
-9 QLAKGCKII
+9 
-18 HRLSNIFYRLKFLQ
+18 
-32 KDVDSMFKNKNF
+32 MFKNKNF

-97 PIISKFNVKRFL
+97 PLISKFNVKRFL

-121 AITYLIYINKLQITT
+121 VITYLIYVNKLQITT

-212 NSFIFIFL
+212 NSAIFIFL
-220 SNNLSKNS
+220 SNDLSKNTNS
-228 NTIQENYFSKLSSGI
+228 IQENYFTKLSSGI

-266 SLLTLLPEYSE
+266 LLLTLLPEYSE

-299 SNSQT
+299 SNSQI
-304 LKNIRLSALYTTF
+304 LKNIRLSVLYTTF
-317 TLGIAL
+317 TLGICL
-323 SWGALSIVNN
+323 SWGALSILNN
-333 NSITNKIVNFL
+333 NSITNKIINFS

-384 IALSP
+384 IAFSP

-439 IRN
+439 IRD

>member
-1 MLALVLFL
+1 
-9 QLAKGCKII
+9 
-18 HRLSNIFYRLKFLQ
+18 
-32 KDVDSMFKNKNF
+32 MFKNKNF

-49 GRLITNFGDS
+49 GRLITNLGDS

-84 LISFTAILQIFVS
+84 LISFTAILQILIS
-97 PIISKFNVKRFL
+97 PIISKFDVKRFL
-109 IISQLFQAIILL
+109 IISQLLQAIILL
-121 AITYLIYINKLQITT
+121 VITYLICVNKLQITT

-151 YPVQLALLPKIVKQE
+151 YPIQLALLPKIVKQE

-191 FIITVFGTIYAFIIN
+191 FIITVFGTIYAFITN

-220 SNNLSKNS
+220 SNDLSKNT
-228 NTIQENYFSKLSSGI
+228 NTIQENYFSKLSSGM

-277 TSYFYGILLSASG
+277 TSYFYGILLSVSG

-299 SNSQT
+299 SNSQI
-304 LKNIRLSALYTTF
+304 LKNIRLGVLYTTF

-333 NSITNKIVNFL
+333 NSITNKIFNFL

-384 IALSP
+384 IAFSP

-424 NKNIRNLPSFSKLLE
+424 NNNIRKLPSFSKLLE
-439 IRN
+439 KRD

>member
-1 MLALVLFL
+1 
-9 QLAKGCKII
+9 
-18 HRLSNIFYRLKFLQ
+18 
-32 KDVDSMFKNKNF
+32 MFKNKNF

-59 IYSIATLTL
+59 IYSIAILSL

-84 LISFTAILQIFVS
+84 LISFTSILQIFIS
-97 PIISKFNVKRFL
+97 PIISKFDVKKFL
-109 IISQLFQAIILL
+109 IISQLIQAIILL
-121 AITYLIYINKLQITT
+121 VITYLIFINKLHITT

-151 YPVQLALLPKIVKQE
+151 YPIQLALLPKIVRQE
-166 DLVKA
+166 DLVKV
-171 NSLFSIAYQGSDAL
+171 NSLFSITYQGSDAL

-191 FIITVFGTIYAFIIN
+191 FIITIFGTIYAFIIN
-206 SITFFI
+206 SLTFFI
-212 NSFIFIFL
+212 NSVLFIFL
-220 SNNLSKNS
+220 SSDLSKNEK
-228 NTIQENYFSKLSSGI
+228 TITTQENYLSKLSNGI

-266 SLLTLLPEYSE
+266 SLLTILPEYSE

-299 SNSQT
+299 SNKKI
-304 LKNIRLSALYTTF
+304 LKNIRLGTLYITF
-317 TLGIAL
+317 AFGIAV
-323 SWGALSIVNN
+323 SWGLLSILNN
-333 NSITNKIVNFL
+333 NSITNRIINFS

-360 QTMIQCIIS
+360 QTMIQCIVN

-384 IALSP
+384 IAFSP
-389 LGALLA
+389 LGALMA
-395 GVLSIKYSI
+395 GILSIKYNTKI
-404 KTIIIIT
+404 IIIIT
-411 SLLIFSIFLFWLF
+411 SLLILSIFLFWLF
-424 NKNIRNLPSFSKLLE
+424 NNNIRKLPSFSNLTEKDNIL
-439 IRN
+439 